1 MPSTRSLIFA
11 AAFLAL
17 VVSGCSQT
25 SIPTSQHA
33 DLAPQNFGTPAADGA
48 SGLAKHSS
56 GVYVTGNTLGNLH
69 STQKGQGDAFIR
81 KLDTG
86 GKVIWGR
93 QFGTPA
99 SDAASDIATD
109 TAGNAYVL
117 GRTSGNLARAL
128 RGSNDFFLRKYT
140 ASGRVAWTRQFGLE
154 TSDMLGGVAV
164 SGSYVYVVGSSEGLG
179 TFVYRFNAKTGGT
192 YWKKRFDAPSQGA
205 ITADVSGNVYIAG
218 TTSAACEYPDFQSD
232 CDDVRLQK
240 YNAAGNLVWSKKL
253 NYAQTDQ
260 AVAITAH
267 GSSVYLV
274 VHTFDVPDDESY
286 SQLVKLNASG
296 VAQWSKFL
304 GVASAYEEYISS
316 RSDSVSADSSG
327 VYAASTALTNFDDP
341 FDSSHDRQA
350 YAVAKFAPDGS
361 FLWEVGSLDYDGGG
375 DEPDR
380 RIYGALSAVVA
391 RGSGDVYIAGTVG
404 GGAGRSSDAFLKRLN
419 AVTGRTVWNK

>member
-1 MPSTRSLIFA
+1 MPITRPLIFA

-17 VVSGCSQT
+17 AVSGCSQT
-25 SIPTSQHA
+25 PIPTSQPA
-33 DLAPQNFGTPAADGA
+33 GLTPQNFGTSTSDDA
-48 SGLAKHSS
+48 SGLARYSS
-56 GVYVTGNTLGNLH
+56 GVYVIGGTLGNLH
-69 STQKGQGDAFIR
+69 GTQKGRGDAFIR
-81 KLDTG
+81 KVDTG
-86 GKVIWGR
+86 GRVIWGR

-99 SDAASDIATD
+99 SDAAFYVATD

-117 GRTSGNLARAL
+117 GRTSGKLARTL
-128 RGSNDFFLRKYT
+128 RGNSDFFLRKYT
-140 ASGRVAWTRQFGLE
+140 ASGGVAWTRQFGLE
-154 TSDMLGGVAV
+154 TSDMPGGVAV

-192 YWKKRFDAPSQGA
+192 WWKKRFDASNQGA
-205 ITADVSGNVYIAG
+205 ITADGSGNVYLTG
-218 TTSAACEYPDFQSD
+218 TTPAVCEYPDFQSN

-253 NYAQTDQ
+253 NYAETDR
-260 AVAITAH
+260 VEAITAH

-296 VAQWSKFL
+296 VAQWSKPL
-304 GVASAYEEYISS
+304 GVASAYEQYISS

-327 VYAASTALTNFDDP
+327 VYAASTAITNFDDP
-341 FDSSHDRQA
+341 HDSSYDRQA

-380 RIYGALSAVVA
+380 RVYGALSAVVA
-391 RGSGDVYIAGTVG
+391 RGGDVYIAGTVG
-404 GGAGRSSDAFLKRLN
+404 GGAGRGSDAFLKRLD

>member
-1 MPSTRSLIFA
+1 
-11 AAFLAL
+11 
-17 VVSGCSQT
+17 
-25 SIPTSQHA
+25 
-33 DLAPQNFGTPAADGA
+33 
-48 SGLAKHSS
+48 
-56 GVYVTGNTLGNLH
+56 VYVIGSTPGNLYG
-69 STQKGQGDAFIR
+69 TQKGRGDAFIR
-81 KLDTG
+81 KVDTG
-86 GKVIWGR
+86 GRVIWGR

-99 SDAASDIATD
+99 SDAALYVATD

-117 GRTSGNLARAL
+117 GRTSGKLARTL
-128 RGSNDFFLRKYT
+128 RGNSDFFLRKYT
-140 ASGRVAWTRQFGLE
+140 ASGGVAWTRQFGLE
-154 TSDMLGGVAV
+154 TSDMPGGVAV
-164 SGSYVYVVGSSEGLG
+164 SGSYVYAVGSSEGLG

-192 YWKKRFDAPSQGA
+192 WWKKRFDASSQGA
-205 ITADVSGNVYIAG
+205 ITADGSGNVYLTG
-218 TTSAACEYPDFQSD
+218 TTPAACESPDFQSD

-240 YNAAGNLVWSKKL
+240 YNAAGNLVWSEKL
-253 NYAQTDQ
+253 NYAETDR
-260 AVAITAH
+260 VEAITAH

-296 VAQWSKFL
+296 VAQWSKSL
-304 GVASAYEEYISS
+304 GVASAYEQYISS

-327 VYAASTALTNFDDP
+327 VYAASTAITNFDDP
-341 FDSSHDRQA
+341 HDSSYDRQA

-391 RGSGDVYIAGTVG
+391 RGGGDVYIAGTVG
-404 GGAGRSSDAFLKRLN
+404 GGAGGGSDAFLKRLD